1 MLLSLSIIIIIEFII
16 VYLSSKIKFTKIIG
30 YLFAGIIVGPYLL
43 NLLDIK
49 LLNISAEIRQ
59 MALIIILIKA
69 GLTLSI
75 KDLKAIGIPAILM
88 SFLPATF
95 EIFAYYF
102 FAPIILKISKI
113 DALLMG
119 SVMSAVSP
127 AVVVPRMVDLIEK
140 NIGTNKKIPQLILA
154 GASCDD
160 IYVIVLF
167 SSFLTAASGSNL
179 NLKSI
184 INIPVSIVS
193 GILIGAIFGIIISYV
208 FKKYI
213 NSKNNYL
220 TAAILCF
227 SFLLMALEK
236 YISIY
241 FAMSGLLAI
250 ISMNLLLKENMHEHI
265 ISNAASNYGAVW
277 IVAQIFLFV
286 LVGAEVNV
294 QTALNFGLK
303 PVIMI
308 FIALV
313 FRSIGVIV
321 SLTQIKLNAKEK
333 LFTVL
338 AYLPKAT
345 VQAAIG
351 SVPLS
356 MGLKSGQII
365 LTTAVLGILITAPLG
380 AICIDK
386 LNTKLLK

>member
-1 MLLSLSIIIIIEFII
+1 MLLSLSIIIMIEFII

-95 EIFAYYF
+95 EIFAYYL
-102 FAPIILKISKI
+102 FAPIILKLSKI

-184 INIPVSIVS
+184 IDIPISIVS
-193 GILIGAIFGIIISYV
+193 GVLIGAIFGIIISYV

-265 ISNAASNYGAVW
+265 ISNAANNYGAIW

-333 LFTVL
+333 LFTIL

-356 MGLKSGQII
+356 MGLESGQII
-365 LTTAVLGILITAPLG
+365 ITTAVLGILITAPIG

>member
-1 MLLSLSIIIIIEFII
+1 MLLSLSIIIMIEFII

-95 EIFAYYF
+95 EIFAYYL

-184 INIPVSIVS
+184 IDIPISIVS
-193 GILIGAIFGIIISYV
+193 GVLIGAIFGIIISYV

-265 ISNAASNYGAVW
+265 ISNAANNYGAIW

-303 PVIMI
+303 PVIII

-356 MGLKSGQII
+356 MGLESGQII